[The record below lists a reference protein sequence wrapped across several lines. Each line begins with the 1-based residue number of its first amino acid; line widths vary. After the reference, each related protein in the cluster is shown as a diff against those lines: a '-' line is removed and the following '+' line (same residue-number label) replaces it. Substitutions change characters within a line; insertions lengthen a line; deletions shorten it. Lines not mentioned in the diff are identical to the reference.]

1 MLRHNPRSQVPAFF
15 VLVLLA
21 TACDRPAPTAAL
33 GTAPNAS
40 DNLSTSSNLFGLG
53 GPIRPLNVDQRR
65 LFDRGRVV
73 FVNTFTPAA
82 GLGPLFNASSCA
94 ECHGLPVVGGEGTQV
109 ETHMT
114 AFANGT
120 CDALEEVGGQVVQDS
135 ATPALQGFGV
145 SREPAIPGASGAGHR
160 TTPSLLGF
168 GLLEAIPDQEILEHA
183 DPNDANGDGISGRA
197 SIEADG
203 RVDRFGKKDV
213 APTLD
218 AFLADAFI
226 YEMGITDSVEP
237 VEQTIAGQPLPPGV
251 DPAPDPEISQ
261 DDFRAAVAFV
271 RYLAPPRTGGFGFGD
286 REGRTLFTR
295 VGCASCHLPALF
307 TGSQAPPP
315 LANRIVFAYSD
326 LLLHD
331 MGPGLADICL
341 GNATPA
347 EFRTEPLMGIRF
359 KTAYLHDGRATTI
372 DQAIRAHGGEAS
384 GVVNRYLGL
393 RPLARATLLRFVS
406 HL

>member
-1 MLRHNPRSQVPAFF
+1 MRYPDFRSAAAV
-15 VLVLLA
+15 VLALVGA
-21 TACDRPAPTAAL
+21 AAACDRQSPTAV
-33 GTAPNAS
+33 S
-40 DNLSTSSNLFGLG
+40 STQSAGQNLFAVSGPFRLG
-53 GPIRPLNVDQRR
+53 GPVRLLSVDQRR

-73 FVNTFTPAA
+73 FTNTFTPAT

-94 ECHGLPVVGGEGTQV
+94 ECHGLPVVGGGGLQV

-114 AFANGT
+114 AFTNGS

-135 ATPALQGFGV
+135 ATPALQAFGV
-145 SREPAIPGASGAGHR
+145 LREPAIPGATGAGHR

-168 GLLEAIPDQEILEHA
+168 GLLEAVPDREVLAHA
-183 DPNDANGDGISGRA
+183 DPNDTDGDGISGRA
-197 SIEADG
+197 SIEPDG

-226 YEMGITDSVEP
+226 YEMGVTDSAEP
-237 VEQTIAGQPLPPGV
+237 DEQSIAGQPLPPGV
-251 DPAPDPEISQ
+251 DPAPDPEIAQ

-271 RYLAPPRTGGFGFGD
+271 RYLAPPPTGAFGSSD
-286 REGRTLFTR
+286 RVGRSLFTR
-295 VGCASCHLPALF
+295 VGCNGCHLPALF

-315 LANRIVFAYSD
+315 LANRVVFAFSD

-341 GNATPA
+341 GNATPS

-359 KTAYLHDGRATTI
+359 KTTYLHDGRATSI
-372 DQAIRAHGGEAS
+372 DQAIRLHGGEAS
-384 GVVNRYLGL
+384 GVVSRYLGL
-393 RPLARATLLRFVS
+393 SRFARATLVQFVS

>member
-1 MLRHNPRSQVPAFF
+1 MQSHKPRSIIATMLA
-15 VLVLLA
+15 LVA
-21 TACDRPAPTAAL
+21 AAAACDQQPPTAV
-33 GTAPNAS
+33 
-40 DNLSTSSNLFGLG
+40 STSQTDDQSLFSVSGPFRLG
-53 GPIRPLNVDQRR
+53 GPVRLLSVDQRR

-73 FVNTFTPAA
+73 FSNTFTPAT

-94 ECHGLPVVGGEGTQV
+94 ECHGSPVVGGGGVQV
-109 ETHMT
+109 ESHMT
-114 AFANGT
+114 AFTNGS

-135 ATPALQGFGV
+135 ATPALQAFGV
-145 SREPAIPGASGAGHR
+145 LREPAIPGATGTGHR

-168 GLLEAIPDQEILEHA
+168 GLLEAVPDQEILAHA
-183 DPNDANGDGISGRA
+183 DPNDTDGDGISGRA
-197 SIEADG
+197 SIEPDG

-226 YEMGITDSVEP
+226 YEMGITDSLEP

-251 DPAPDPEISQ
+251 DPAPDPEVSQ

-271 RYLAPPRTGGFGFGD
+271 RYLAPPPTGAFGFRD
-286 REGRTLFTR
+286 RLGRTLFTR
-295 VGCASCHLPALF
+295 VGCNSCHLPALF
-307 TGSQAPPP
+307 TGGQAPAP
-315 LANRIVFAYSD
+315 LANRAVFAFSD

-331 MGPGLADICL
+331 MGPDLADICL
-341 GNATPA
+341 GNATPS

-359 KTAYLHDGRATTI
+359 KTAYLHDGRATSI
-372 DQAIRAHGGEAS
+372 DQAIRLHGGEAS
-384 GVVNRYLGL
+384 GVVGRYLAL
-393 RPLARATLLRFVS
+393 SPLARATLLRFVS